1 MTNPFKVL
9 SSIFRPNQSKALLS
23 DMRSKFSTPLF
34 IHPSL
39 GSTTISSYLDT
50 AQFFD
55 GDFDFDGG
63 LTYQPSDNIAVIDI
77 SGALVARDAA
87 ALSFFGISSY
97 EGIKAEMSD
106 LLDDPK
112 IDTIIGRFDSP
123 GGMAAQNMDLSDFI
137 YASRGQGKKL
147 IAMVDDMAYSAAYGI
162 ASAFDEIW
170 VTRTSGVGSVGVVSY
185 HVDQSEYNKKMGVKI
200 EYIYAGDKKVLGN
213 PNEPLTEEGREEYQK
228 EVSRLYNL
236 FTATVARNLGLSV
249 DAVKATEA
257 GTFHGEEAV
266 EVGFAH
272 KVGTFDQLLSSL
284 GWVDDEED
292 EKMDNVVSTEEVT
305 GILQSEE
312 VLEVA
317 DEVEVSVEAEGAE
330 QSIEVQEVVAEAV
343 AEEAVDAEPEVD
355 TEALKEQEATQAKR
369 HNAAVRAMCVS
380 AGVPEA
386 ADGYIESGMELSEVR
401 ELLLALTSTSDSAM
415 ITSASADLRE
425 HQNDVQAGWAKA
437 FAKAQKI

>member
-1 MTNPFKVL
+1 MANPLKML
-9 SSIFRPNQSKALLS
+9 NNIFRPNPSKAILS
-23 DMRSKFSTPLF
+23 DIKSKFSQPLF
-34 IHPSL
+34 MHPTYGETS
-39 GSTTISSYLDT
+39 IMSYLETSQFLDGFLDDT
-50 AQFFD
+50 F
-55 GDFDFDGG
+55 GI
-63 LTYQPSDNIAVIDI
+63 TYQISDNIAVVDI
-77 SGALVARDAA
+77 SGGLIARDVVS
-87 ALSFFGISSY
+87 LSNFGMVSY
-97 EGIKAEMSD
+97 ESIKAEISD
-106 LLDDPK
+106 LLDDPA

-137 YASRGQGKKL
+137 YSSRGQGKKL

-228 EVSRLYNL
+228 EVTRLYNL

-249 DAVKATEA
+249 EAVKATEA
-257 GTFHGEEAV
+257 GTFHGEEAI
-266 EVGFAH
+266 EIGFAH

-284 GWVDDEED
+284 GWTGDDEED
-292 EKMDNVVSTEEVT
+292 EMMDNMNSAEVNDAILMNEEGMEISDDVQVPAEGDT
-305 GILQSEE
+305 
-312 VLEVA
+312 
-317 DEVEVSVEAEGAE
+317 DVEA
-330 QSIEVQEVVAEAV
+330 VEAV
-343 AEEAVDAEPEVD
+343 AEEQPVESGP
-355 TEALKEQEATQAKR
+355 TEEELAAAALKEQEAAQAKKQ
-369 HNAAVRAMCVS
+369 AAAIKAMCVS

-401 ELLLALTSTSDSAM
+401 ELLLALTSTSDSAI

-425 HQNDVQAGWAKA
+425 HRNDIQAGWAKA